1 MITNDETS
9 TRIDEVA
16 AGVYRICTPLDVI
29 PGGFTFN
36 SYLLDDDEPLLF
48 HTGYRKLFPV
58 TLQAIGKVMQA
69 ENLCWIGGSHFEGDE
84 FGALNDL
91 LTAAPAA
98 TPFGAEIGVLTSS
111 MTMHPGP
118 PAGSRM
124 ARSFPSAAAG

>member
-1 MITNDETS
+1 
-9 TRIDEVA
+9 
-16 AGVYRICTPLDVI
+16 
-29 PGGFTFN
+29 
-36 SYLLDDDEPLLF
+36 
-48 HTGYRKLFPV
+48 
-58 TLQAIGKVMQA
+58 MQA